1 MSRNDSSSGSRGD
14 RSSGKTYGGRQGGGQ
29 RSKSHARGN
38 APVNREE
45 RSGKDMTR
53 GNAPVKRKQNEK
65 TEKAGKPEKSE
76 GIRLNKYVANSGI
89 CSRRDA
95 DIYIA
100 AGNVTVN
107 GKVVTEMGHKVKLND
122 EVKFDG
128 RRINPEKPEYV
139 LLNKPKGFYVTG
151 SLEKKNRTVMD
162 LVANASKSK
171 LDPVGKLDTQ
181 ATGLLLFTNDGTM
194 AKKLANPK
202 NGIRQIYHL
211 ELDKDLAYED
221 LQKIKEGVNLEDG
234 TAKVTDI
241 SYVENKPK
249 REVGLE
255 IKSTKSHIVQR
266 IFKSLNYEIVK
277 LDRVTFG
284 GLTKKD
290 LPRGHWRV
298 LSKQE
303 IINLGN
309 L

>member
-1 MSRNDSSSGSRGD
+1 MSRNDRSSGSRGD
-14 RSSGKTYGGRQGGGQ
+14 RSSGKSSGRQGGGE

-38 APVNREE
+38 APVNRNE
-45 RSGKDMTR
+45 KDPKTMSR
-53 GNAPVKRKQNEK
+53 GNAPVKKK
-65 TEKAGKPEKSE
+65 TGEKSE
-76 GIRLNKYVANSGI
+76 GIRLNKYVANSGV

-107 GKVVTEMGHKVKLND
+107 GRVITEMGYKVLLKD

-128 RRINPEKPEYV
+128 RRILPEKPEYV
-139 LLNKPKGFYVTG
+139 LLNKPKGFFVTG

-162 LVANASKSK
+162 LIANASKSK

-181 ATGLLLFTNDGTM
+181 ATGLILFTNDGAL
-194 AKKLANPK
+194 AKSLANPK

-234 TAKVTDI
+234 TARVTEV

-255 IKSTKSHIVQR
+255 LRSTKPHIVQR
-266 IFKSLNYEIVK
+266 IFKSLGYEIQK
-277 LDRVTFG
+277 LDRVVYG

-290 LPRGHWRV
+290 LGRGHWRV
-298 LSKQE
+298 LNKQE
-303 IINLGN
+303 IINLSN

>member
-1 MSRNDSSSGSRGD
+1 MSRDDRSSGSRGD
-14 RSSGKTYGGRQGGGQ
+14 RSSGKTYGGRQGGGE
-29 RSKSHARGN
+29 RTKSHARGN
-38 APVNREE
+38 APVNRNEKE
-45 RSGKDMTR
+45 AKSLTR
-53 GNAPVKRKQNEK
+53 GNAPLKKKQGG
-65 TEKAGKPEKSE
+65 AGKSE
-76 GIRLNKYVANSGI
+76 GIRLNKFVANSGV

-100 AGNVTVN
+100 AGSVTVN
-107 GKVVTEMGHKVKLND
+107 GQVVTEMGHKVQLKD

-128 RRINPEKPEYV
+128 RRIYPEKPEYI

-171 LDPVGKLDTQ
+171 LTPVGKLDTQ
-181 ATGLLLFTNDGTM
+181 ATGLLLFTNDGAL
-194 AKKLANPK
+194 AKNLANPK

-211 ELDKDLAYED
+211 ELDKDLAYDD

-234 TAKVTDI
+234 TAKVTEV

-255 IKSTKSHIVQR
+255 IKSTKPHIVQR
-266 IFKSLNYEIVK
+266 IFKSLGYEIVK
-277 LDRVTFG
+277 LDRVVYG

-290 LPRGHWRV
+290 LTRGHWRA
-298 LSKQE
+298 LSQQE
-303 IINLGN
+303 VINLTN
-309 L
+309 I

>member
-1 MSRNDSSSGSRGD
+1 MSRNDRSSGSRGD
-14 RSSGKTYGGRQGGGQ
+14 RSSGKSSGRQGGGE

-38 APVNREE
+38 TPVNRNE
-45 RSGKDMTR
+45 KDPKTMSR
-53 GNAPVKRKQNEK
+53 GNAPVKKK
-65 TEKAGKPEKSE
+65 TGEKSE
-76 GIRLNKYVANSGI
+76 GIRLNKFVANSGV

-107 GKVVTEMGHKVKLND
+107 GKVITEMGYKVLLKD

-128 RRINPEKPEYV
+128 RRILPEKPEYV
-139 LLNKPKGFYVTG
+139 LLNKPKGFFVTG

-162 LVANASKSK
+162 LIANASKSK

-181 ATGLLLFTNDGTM
+181 ATGLILFTNDGVL
-194 AKKLANPK
+194 AKSLANPK

-234 TAKVTDI
+234 TARVTEV

-255 IKSTKSHIVQR
+255 LRSTKPHIVQR
-266 IFKSLNYEIVK
+266 IFKSLGYEIQK
-277 LDRVTFG
+277 LDRVVYG

-290 LPRGHWRV
+290 LGRGHWRV
-298 LSKQE
+298 LNKQE
-303 IINLGN
+303 IINLSN

>member
-1 MSRNDSSSGSRGD
+1 MSRNDSRGGSRTD
-14 RSSGKTYGGRQGGGQ
+14 RSSGSKYSGRQGGGT
-29 RSKSHARGN
+29 RKKSHARGN
-38 APVNREE
+38 APVNRNEKD
-45 RSGKDMTR
+45 GKEMAR
-53 GNAPVKRKQNEK
+53 GNAPVKKKPAEK
-65 TEKAGKPEKSE
+65 TD

-107 GKVVTEMGHKVKLND
+107 GQVVTEMGHKVKLSD
-122 EVKFDG
+122 DVKFDG

-162 LVANASKSK
+162 LIANSSKAK

-202 NGIRQIYHL
+202 NGIRQIYHV
-211 ELDKDLAYED
+211 ELDKDLSYDD

-234 TAKVTDI
+234 TVNVTEI
-241 SYVENKPK
+241 SYIENKPK
-249 REVGLE
+249 KEVGLE
-255 IKSTKSHIVQR
+255 LRSTRNHVVQR
-266 IFKSLNYEIVK
+266 LFKSLNYEIIK
-277 LDRVTFG
+277 LDRVVFG

>member
-1 MSRNDSSSGSRGD
+1 MSRNDRPSGSRED
-14 RSSGKTYGGRQGGGQ
+14 RSGGKAKSGRQGGKTHT
-29 RSKSHARGN
+29 KSHSRGN
-38 APVNREE
+38 APVNRNE
-45 RSGKDMTR
+45 KDPKSMSR
-53 GNAPVKRKQNEK
+53 GNAPVKKQQAAK
-65 TEKAGKPEKSE
+65 QDGM
-76 GIRLNKYVANSGI
+76 RLNKYIANSGI

-107 GKVVTEMGHKVKLND
+107 GKVVTEMGYKVKLTD

-128 RRINPEKPEYV
+128 RKIKPEKPEYV

-162 LVANASKSK
+162 LIANASKSK

-181 ATGLLLFTNDGTM
+181 ATGLLLFTNDGAM

-211 ELDKDLAYED
+211 ELDKELAHED
-221 LQKIKEGVNLEDG
+221 LQKIREGVNLEDG
-234 TAKVTDI
+234 TVKVTEI

-249 REVGLE
+249 KEVGLE
-255 IKSTKSHIVQR
+255 IKSTKNHIVQR

-277 LDRVTFG
+277 LDRVVYG

-303 IINLGN
+303 LINLGN
-309 L
+309 I

>member
-38 APVNREE
+38 APVNRDEK
-45 RSGKDMTR
+45 SGKEMAR
-53 GNAPVKRKQNEK
+53 GNAPVKKKKAEK
-65 TEKAGKPEKSE
+65 TD

-107 GKVVTEMGHKVKLND
+107 GKVITEMGHKVKLND

-128 RRINPEKPEYV
+128 RRINPEKPEYI

-211 ELDKDLAYED
+211 ELDKELAYDD

-234 TAKVTDI
+234 AVKVTDI

-255 IKSTKSHIVQR
+255 IRSTKNHIVQR
-266 IFKSLNYEIVK
+266 IFKSLDYEIVK

>member
-1 MSRNDSSSGSRGD
+1 M
-14 RSSGKTYGGRQGGGQ
+14 
-29 RSKSHARGN
+29 ARGN
-38 APVNREE
+38 APV
-45 RSGKDMTR
+45 KT
-53 GNAPVKRKQNEK
+53 KQ
-65 TEKAGKPEKSE
+65 GQSDLM
-76 GIRLNKYVANSGI
+76 RLNKYVANAGI

-100 AGNVTVN
+100 AGSVTVN
-107 GKVVTEMGHKVKLND
+107 GKVVTEMGYKVQLND

-128 RRINPEKPEYV
+128 RRINPEKPEYI
-139 LLNKPKGFYVTG
+139 LLNKPKGFFVTG

-162 LVANASKSK
+162 LVANASKAK

-181 ATGLLLFTNDGTM
+181 ATGLLMFTNDGQM

-202 NGIRQIYHL
+202 NGLRQIYHL

-221 LQKIKEGVNLEDG
+221 LQKIKEGVSLEDG
-234 TAKVTDI
+234 TVKVTEV
-241 SYVENKPK
+241 SYVENKSK

-255 IKSTKSHIVQR
+255 LRSTKNHVVQR
-266 IFKSLNYEIVK
+266 IFKSLGYEIVK
-277 LDRVTFG
+277 LDRVVFG

-298 LSKQE
+298 LTKQE
-303 IINLGN
+303 IINMNN

>member
-1 MSRNDSSSGSRGD
+1 MSRNDRPGGSRTD
-14 RSSGKTYGGRQGGGQ
+14 KSSGKTPSGRQGGVG
-29 RSKSHARGN
+29 RTKSHARGN
-38 APVNREE
+38 APIGQNEKE
-45 RSGKDMTR
+45 KDEKELAR
-53 GNAPVKRKQNEK
+53 GNAPVKKKKKEA
-65 TEKAGKPEKSE
+65 TD
-76 GIRLNKYVANSGI
+76 GIRLNKYVANSGV

-100 AGNVTVN
+100 AGNITVN
-107 GKVVTEMGHKVKLND
+107 GKVVTEMGHKVKLSD

-128 RRINPEKPEYV
+128 RRINPEKPEYI
-139 LLNKPKGFYVTG
+139 LLNKPKGFFVTG
-151 SLEKKNRTVMD
+151 SLEKNNRTVMD

-181 ATGLLLFTNDGTM
+181 ATGLLLFTNDGTL
-194 AKKLANPK
+194 AKELANPK
-202 NGIRQIYHL
+202 SGIRQIYHI
-211 ELDKDLAYED
+211 ELDKELAYED
-221 LQKIKEGVNLEDG
+221 LQKIKEGINLEDG
-234 TAKVTDI
+234 TVKVTDI

-255 IKSTKSHIVQR
+255 IRSTKNHIVQR

-277 LDRVTFG
+277 LDRVVYG

-290 LPRGHWRV
+290 LTRGHWRM

-303 IINLGN
+303 IINLKN

>member
-1 MSRNDSSSGSRGD
+1 
-14 RSSGKTYGGRQGGGQ
+14 
-29 RSKSHARGN
+29 
-38 APVNREE
+38 
-45 RSGKDMTR
+45 
-53 GNAPVKRKQNEK
+53 
-65 TEKAGKPEKSE
+65 
-76 GIRLNKYVANSGI
+76 
-89 CSRRDA
+89 
-95 DIYIA
+95 
-100 AGNVTVN
+100 
-107 GKVVTEMGHKVKLND
+107 
-122 EVKFDG
+122 
-128 RRINPEKPEYV
+128 
-139 LLNKPKGFYVTG
+139 
-151 SLEKKNRTVMD
+151 MD

-211 ELDKDLAYED
+211 ELDKELAYDD

-234 TAKVTDI
+234 AVKVTDI

-255 IKSTKSHIVQR
+255 IRSTKNHIVQR
-266 IFKSLNYEIVK
+266 IFKSLDYEIVK

>member
-1 MSRNDSSSGSRGD
+1 MSRNDRSSGSREA
-14 RSSGKTYGGRQGGGQ
+14 RSGGKAKSGRQGGKD

-38 APVNREE
+38 APVNRNEKE
-45 RSGKDMTR
+45 PNKSMSR
-53 GNAPVKRKQNEK
+53 GNAPVKKQQ
-65 TEKAGKPEKSE
+65 GHKSDSM
-76 GIRLNKYVANSGI
+76 RLNKYIANSGI

-95 DIYIA
+95 DIYIS

-107 GKVVTEMGHKVKLND
+107 GNVVTEMGYRVQLND

-162 LVANASKSK
+162 LIANASKSK
-171 LDPVGKLDTQ
+171 LDPVGRLDTQ

-211 ELDKDLAYED
+211 ELDKDLAYDD
-221 LQKIKEGVNLEDG
+221 LQKIKEGVHLEDG
-234 TAKVTDI
+234 TIKVTDI

-255 IKSTKSHIVQR
+255 IKSTKNHVVQR

-277 LDRVTFG
+277 LDRVVFG

-290 LPRGHWRV
+290 LPRGHWRI

-303 IINLGN
+303 IINLAN
-309 L
+309 M